1 MKINGIDVDYIVEL
15 RGVYDGWSVAM
26 LEDGTA
32 WNRWGNEEQ
41 DGPDDGYEGRYL
53 ATQAYIAGEEPN
65 GRWF

>member
-1 MKINGIDVDYIVEL
+1 
-15 RGVYDGWSVAM
+15 M

-41 DGPDDGYEGRYL
+41 DGPDDGYEDRYL